1 LPVHIPLF
9 STKIITGS
17 ILRIKYVKKYQ
28 FFQDWFFSAVF
39 LQACGNKVD
48 CNNSDVKDDVV
59 IIIQEQLDKAL
70 WYREMSMGIAEKSA
84 LSTLRLYR
92 TMKN

>member
-1 LPVHIPLF
+1 LV
-9 STKIITGS
+9 
-17 ILRIKYVKKYQ
+17 
-28 FFQDWFFSAVF
+28 FSAVF